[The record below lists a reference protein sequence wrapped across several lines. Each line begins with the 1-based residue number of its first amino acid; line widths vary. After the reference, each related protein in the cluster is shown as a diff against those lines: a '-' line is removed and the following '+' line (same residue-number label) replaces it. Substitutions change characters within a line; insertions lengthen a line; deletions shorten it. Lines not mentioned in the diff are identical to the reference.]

1 MKKYEKILEKRFNKD
16 FTWAYEKKQRNVGIL
31 IKVVRNEI
39 SKTHKK
45 KTEKKIEE
53 ETIRDTGIL
62 FELER
67 RLKVESPFH
76 RNFITYEFNGD
87 RDKAFITLTK
97 LLKHNYQLKLCL
109 AHQKT
114 LMKIFMFKY

>member
-87 RDKAFITLTK
+87 RDKAL
-97 LLKHNYQLKLCL
+97 
-109 AHQKT
+109 
-114 LMKIFMFKY
+114 

>member
-1 MKKYEKILEKRFNKD
+1 MKYQKHTR
-16 FTWAYEKKQRNVGIL
+16 KKQ
-31 IKVVRNEI
+31 K
-39 SKTHKK
+39 
-45 KTEKKIEE
+45 KKIEE

-87 RDKAFITLTK
+87 RDKAFITLTNFK
-97 LLKHNYQLKLCL
+97 IVFSSSKDIDENLHVQVLMCDNKEIMISLETLKRSFINNFLQTTK
-109 AHQKT
+109 KP
-114 LMKIFMFKY
+114 